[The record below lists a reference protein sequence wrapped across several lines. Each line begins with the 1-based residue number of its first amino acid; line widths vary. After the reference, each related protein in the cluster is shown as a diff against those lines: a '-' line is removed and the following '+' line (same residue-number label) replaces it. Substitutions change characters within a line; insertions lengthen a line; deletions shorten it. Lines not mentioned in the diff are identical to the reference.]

1 MKKIDRTV
9 IKETVYI
16 TAWVLIFS
24 VLTQAVFLVLGRWSY
39 TVLLGNLLGGGAAAL
54 NFFLMGLSVQKAL
67 EKEEEKDAKQVLR
80 LSRTLRMLFLFV
92 VAVIGVTVPCFHYVA
107 ALIPLLFPRIAI
119 AFRPLFDKKMDR
131 EETDHAN
138 E

>member
-16 TAWVLIFS
+16 AAWMLVFS
-24 VLTQAVFLVLGRWSY
+24 MLTQAVFLVLSRWSY
-39 TVLLGNLLGGGAAAL
+39 TVLLGNLLGGGAAVL

-119 AFRPLFDKKMDR
+119 AFRPLFDKKMNR
-131 EETDHAN
+131 EEADHAS

>member
-16 TAWVLIFS
+16 ASWILVFS
-24 VLTQAVFLVLGRWSY
+24 MLMQAVFLVLSQWSY
-39 TVLLGNLLGGGAAAL
+39 TVLLGNLLGAGAAVL

-67 EKEEEKDAKQVLR
+67 EKNEEKDAKQVLR
-80 LSRTLRMLFLFV
+80 LSRTLRMLFFFV

-107 ALIPLLFPRIAI
+107 VLIPLLFPRIAI
-119 AFRPLFDKKMDR
+119 MFRPMFDKKMNR
-131 EETDHAN
+131 EEADHAS